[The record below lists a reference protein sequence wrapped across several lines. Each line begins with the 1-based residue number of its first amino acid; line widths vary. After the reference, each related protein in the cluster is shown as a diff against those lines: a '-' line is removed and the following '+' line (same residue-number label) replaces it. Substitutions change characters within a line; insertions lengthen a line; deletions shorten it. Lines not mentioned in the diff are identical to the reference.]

1 MSSTLGRPAAV
12 VPAQL
17 SFLAIYNPSLG
28 NTDETFRDQVVFYS
42 SKANR
47 ARRKRTS
54 SDSRSKE
61 KEHEEENEKL
71 RQIGLAQG
79 MVESFSD
86 GEAVDSV
93 ETEKSRIIL
102 HELEPGWW
110 ILASVDLTRLPSS
123 STPQSSEGTPTG
135 SNIEYSARE
144 VSPPALLLQHLL
156 RAHSIFLLHHAP
168 SLGELFSRLDR
179 AKFTTILDKFWTR
192 FILSWDVMLHGNPA
206 VDIFGGLKL
215 AAGGELGIGV
225 GEEEWGS
232 GEREVLED
240 FARRTEGLVD
250 LVVSRFGEAPATDK
264 VESKLRKSDKSNSSE
279 GEELPLWEGSGSLP
293 GSADGVAFSG
303 VGAISRT
310 SLRDI
315 SSWVEWLYTYGEDA
329 YGVSDNPH
337 TTHRRKRRRGRSA
350 LADGK
355 VHLSNSENRNAKP
368 ALKARNPS
376 FSPNRIPPSIMSK
389 ANKSL
394 DPATKSVATS
404 KQGTNATRSQNDTP
418 KDNET
423 SAYGTETLVK
433 YLTLGYGSVWGPSSR
448 SSSQNPTTTER
459 VTESRQG
466 DNINHSNGIGVEQ
479 PDDSRP
485 DLERVGPDPE
495 QSPVEEPKF
504 AQARGKTIGHFL
516 IGLKGDLEN
525 EKDSDDEG
533 EGPGT
538 RTLLRT
544 LNVELPEPKES
555 TNDGTGRSQGHHS
568 TRPSL
573 FKFDSTDSINRSVIR
588 SEGST
593 SPKRYRKLRV
603 IVYMHQPF
611 IFTFLF
617 ELQTPSLALSSFYR
631 SLHHQL
637 GPLQRPLLSS
647 TSPTKVSERLV
658 AASAPRITSTTTSSQ
673 PIYDLVYDP
682 SNLTIHTSLPNI
694 PEPSIGNFEPS
705 NTSHQAW
712 TRIEALNVHTQILN
726 THNSTRGY
734 PSELERTCKT
744 SRGWWVVW
752 MRLPCPSAKSNNSEN
767 EELDDNL
774 IYREA
779 FLVRKASDYIL
790 PASQRKTGGKYAR
803 DTSGVSGTGGGWVP
817 GKLAEGIGVDTRKYI
832 EGLLSLNR

>member
-1 MSSTLGRPAAV
+1 MSNSSGRSAAV

-42 SKANR
+42 SKATR

-54 SDSRSKE
+54 LHNESKE
-61 KEHEEENEKL
+61 KDHEEENEKL

-102 HELEPGWW
+102 HEFEPGWW

-123 STPQSSEGTPTG
+123 SKSSVPEGTPTG
-135 SNIEYSARE
+135 SNVEYSARE
-144 VSPPALLLQHLL
+144 VSPPALLLQQLL

-168 SLGELFSRLDR
+168 SLTELFSRLERPRFSTVLDR
-179 AKFTTILDKFWTR
+179 FWTR
-192 FILSWDVMLHGNPA
+192 FIFNWDVKLHGNPA
-206 VDIFGGLKL
+206 VDIFSGLKL

-250 LVVSRFGEAPATDK
+250 LVVSRFGEPPATDK
-264 VESKLRKSDKSNSSE
+264 IDPKSLTPDNLQSTE
-279 GEELPLWEGSGSLP
+279 GIERPQWEGSGNLP
-293 GSADGVAFSG
+293 GSADGVVFSG

-310 SLRDI
+310 TLHDI
-315 SSWVEWLYTYGEDA
+315 SSWVQWLYTYGEDA

-337 TTHRRKRRRGRSA
+337 TAMKRKRRRGRSA
-350 LADGK
+350 LAYGKSRVSNPDGSTAKSGVK
-355 VHLSNSENRNAKP
+355 VHENRSLP
-368 ALKARNPS
+368 PS
-376 FSPNRIPPSIMSK
+376 HIPPSIMSK

-394 DPATKSVATS
+394 DTATEAVSTS
-404 KQGTNATRSQNDTP
+404 KQDVSAYRSQNP
-418 KDNET
+418 ALKGSET

-448 SSSQNPTTTER
+448 SSSQNPTTTNR
-459 VTESRQG
+459 ITEPSQG
-466 DNINHSNGIGVEQ
+466 DNVKKPNEVGANHAEDKKPELEHVE
-479 PDDSRP
+479 
-485 DLERVGPDPE
+485 PDPE
-495 QSPVEEPKF
+495 QSPGEEETF
-504 AQARGKTIGHFL
+504 VQARSKTVGHFL
-516 IGLKGDLEN
+516 IGLKGDLEDDRDTN
-525 EKDSDDEG
+525 DEEEDSG
-533 EGPGT
+533 N
-538 RTLLRT
+538 RTFLRT
-544 LNVELPEPKES
+544 LNVELPEPKNS
-555 TNDGTGRSQGHHS
+555 TNGKGENQGSHS

-573 FKFDSTDSINRSVIR
+573 FRFDSTDSVNRSVIR
-588 SEGST
+588 SEVNT
-593 SPKRYRKLRV
+593 SSKRHRKLRV

-617 ELQTPSLALSSFYR
+617 ELQTPSLIMSSFYR

-647 TSPTKVSERLV
+647 TSPSKVTERL
-658 AASAPRITSTTTSSQ
+658 AEASAPRITSTTSNSQ

-682 SNLTIHTSLPNI
+682 FNLTIHTSIPNI
-694 PEPSIGNFEPS
+694 PEPGAGSPEHS
-705 NTSHQAW
+705 NASGLPW

-726 THNSTRGY
+726 THSSTRRQ

-752 MRLPCPSAKSNNSEN
+752 VRLPYPQSSSPGN
-767 EELDDNL
+767 EGPV
-774 IYREA
+774 ISSYREA
-779 FLVRKASDYIL
+779 FLVRKASEYV
-790 PASQRKTGGKYAR
+790 PAARKASGRYGR
-803 DTSGVSGTGGGWVP
+803 DASGAAGASGGWAP